1 MFGERLK
8 SARMKSGITQKEAA
22 KIFNITER
30 AYQNYEMNKSTPNV
44 ALLLTIA
51 NYFNISIDYLLG
63 REVSLENTVQSLTP
77 EEKLLLTAFRK
88 NSDMKSAVF
97 RLLGISNPDE
107 ILVYRAARSI
117 DHREP
122 TIERMT
128 SADIEKLRNAHP
140 VINEEDL

>member
-63 REVSLENTVQSLTP
+63 REES
-77 EEKLLLTAFRK
+77 
-88 NSDMKSAVF
+88 
-97 RLLGISNPDE
+97 
-107 ILVYRAARSI
+107 
-117 DHREP
+117 
-122 TIERMT
+122 
-128 SADIEKLRNAHP
+128 
-140 VINEEDL
+140 